1 MTSLDLKLSHLT
13 MSRLLDGAERIAIM
27 VLYIMLVHR
36 FIGDLA
42 AKPANLLFIL
52 SEGLIAVM
60 VLMRRSTEAISLRPV
75 DWLTGVMG
83 TALPMLYQPTGGGWV
98 GGAMLMAGGLLISL
112 GAKLS
117 LRRSFGVVAAN
128 RGVKRSGLY
137 AAVRHPM
144 YLGYFV
150 TYIGALALNPS
161 GFNAVLLSVWL
172 VFQVMRIFAEER
184 ILMQDEA
191 YREHAAKVKFR
202 LIPGI
207 W

>member
-1 MTSLDLKLSHLT
+1 MTSIDLKLSRLT
-13 MSRLLDGAERIAIM
+13 VSRLLDGAERVAIV
-27 VLYIMLVHR
+27 VLYLMMVHR
-36 FIGDLA
+36 FLGDLST
-42 AKPANLLFIL
+42 KPANILFIF

-60 VLMRRSTEAISLRPV
+60 VLLRRGTEDISLRPV
-75 DWLTGVMG
+75 DWLTGVLG
-83 TALPMLYQPTGGGWV
+83 TALPMLYQPTGGGWA
-98 GGAMLMAGGLLISL
+98 GGAMLMAAGLLISV

-144 YLGYFV
+144 YLGYLV
-150 TYIGALALNPS
+150 TYIGALVVNPS
-161 GFNAVLLSVWL
+161 AWNAVLLSVWL
-172 VFQVMRIFAEER
+172 VFEILRIFAEER

-191 YREHAAKVKFR
+191 YREHATRVKFR

>member
-1 MTSLDLKLSHLT
+1 MTIVPLNLSRLT
-13 MSRLLDGAERIAIM
+13 VSRLLDGAERIAIV

-36 FIGDLA
+36 FVGDLA
-42 AKPANLLFIL
+42 AKPANILFII

-60 VLMRRSTEAISLRPV
+60 VLLRRGTEEISLRPV

-83 TALPMLYQPTGGGWV
+83 TALPMLYQPTGGGWS
-98 GGAMLMAGGLLISL
+98 GGAMLMAAGLLISL

-144 YLGYFV
+144 YLGYLV
-150 TYIGALALNPS
+150 TYVGAFALNPS
-161 GFNAVLLSVWL
+161 AWNAVLLSVWL
-172 VFQVMRIFAEER
+172 VFEVLRIFAEER

>member
-1 MTSLDLKLSHLT
+1 MTSLDLKLPRLT
-13 MSRLLDGAERIAIM
+13 MSRLLDGAERIAIV

-36 FIGDLA
+36 FVGDLA
-42 AKPANLLFIL
+42 DKPANILFIF

-60 VLMRRSTEAISLRPV
+60 VLLRRSTDAISLRPV
-75 DWLTGVMG
+75 DWLTGVLG
-83 TALPMLYQPTGGGWV
+83 TALPMLYQPTGGGWS

-144 YLGYFV
+144 YLGYLV
-150 TYIGALALNPS
+150 TYIGAFAANPS
-161 GFNAVLLSVWL
+161 SWNAVLLSVWL
-172 VFQVMRIFAEER
+172 AFEVLRIFAEER
-184 ILMQDEA
+184 ILMQDPA
-191 YREHAAKVKFR
+191 YQEHAAKVKYR
-202 LIPGI
+202 LVPGI

>member
-13 MSRLLDGAERIAIM
+13 VSRLLDGTERIAIM

-60 VLMRRSTEAISLRPV
+60 VLMRRSTEAISLRPA
-75 DWLTGVMG
+75 DWLIGVMG

-98 GGAMLMAGGLLISL
+98 GGATLMAGGLLISL

-150 TYIGALALNPS
+150 TYVGALALNPS

-191 YREHAAKVKFR
+191 YREHAAKVRFR
-202 LIPGI
+202 LIPGV